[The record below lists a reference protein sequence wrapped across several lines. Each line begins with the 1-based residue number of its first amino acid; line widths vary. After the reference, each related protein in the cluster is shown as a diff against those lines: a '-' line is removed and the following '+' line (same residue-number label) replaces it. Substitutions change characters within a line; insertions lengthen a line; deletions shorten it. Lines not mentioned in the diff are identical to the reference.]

1 MVKNLPASAGGE
13 RDVDLILG
21 SGRFPRGG
29 RGNPHQYSSGKSHG
43 QRSLA
48 GYSPWGHKELDTTE
62 QPSAQPL
69 WRTGWRFLNK
79 LKIELPY
86 DPAAPLLDIHLE
98 KNMIRK
104 DTCTSVFTEARSYNN
119 QDMEEPK
126 CPPTDRWIKKM
137 WEIYT
142 ME

>member
-1 MVKNLPASAGGE
+1 MRVSQWCCGKESACQCRTHKFDPWVGKTPW
-13 RDVDLILG
+13 RRAWQPTPVLL
-21 SGRFPRGG
+21 
-29 RGNPHQYSSGKSHG
+29 SGKSHG

-62 QPSAQPL
+62 QLSAQPL

-104 DTCTSVFTEARSYNN
+104 DTCTSVFTEAHSYNN
-119 QDMEEPK
+119 QDMEA
-126 CPPTDRWIKKM
+126 T
-137 WEIYT
+137 
-142 ME
+142 